1 MFMKRATYWLLACVV
16 AFPLLAQSATK
27 KARVAADV
35 ARLASLLNDV
45 QTTATVQAKE
55 WKTIGNE
62 ANVLTNRIYA
72 NTAGSPEARAAARDL
87 RLHVR
92 EMKNAAMKG
101 DAAGARD
108 HAKQALPAAW
118 KLIDWS
124 A

>member
-1 MFMKRATYWLLACVV
+1 MKRATYWLLALVIAV
-16 AFPLLAQSATK
+16 PLFAQSATK
-27 KARVAADV
+27 KARVNADV
-35 ARLASLLNDV
+35 ARLASLLHDV
-45 QTTATVQAKE
+45 QSTATVQAGA

-92 EMKNAAMKG
+92 EMRNAALKG

-108 HAKQALPAAW
+108 HAKQAMPAAW
-118 KLIDWS
+118 KLIEWS
-124 A
+124 TPA

>member
-1 MFMKRATYWLLACVV
+1 MKRPLLWLLALVIAV
-16 AFPLLAQSATK
+16 PLFAQSATAR
-27 KARVAADV
+27 KAKVAADV
-35 ARLASLLNDV
+35 ARLASLLQDV
-45 QTTATVQAKE
+45 QATATVQAGA

-101 DAAGARD
+101 DAAGAKD
-108 HAKQALPAAW
+108 HAQQALPAAW
-118 KLIDWS
+118 KLVDWS

>member
-1 MFMKRATYWLLACVV
+1 MKRATYWLLACVI
-16 AFPLLAQSATK
+16 AFPLLAQSAAK
-27 KARVAADV
+27 RKERVNADV
-35 ARLASLLNDV
+35 ARLVSLLHDV
-45 QTTATVQAKE
+45 QATVTVQAGA

-92 EMKNAAMKG
+92 EMRNAALKG
-101 DAAGARD
+101 DADGARD

>member
-1 MFMKRATYWLLACVV
+1 MKRATYLLLACVV
-16 AFPLLAQSATK
+16 VLPLLAQSATK

-45 QTTATVQAKE
+45 QTTATVQANV

-92 EMKNAAMKG
+92 EMRNAAMKG

-108 HAKQALPAAW
+108 HAKQALPSAW
-118 KLIDWS
+118 KLIDW
-124 A
+124 AG